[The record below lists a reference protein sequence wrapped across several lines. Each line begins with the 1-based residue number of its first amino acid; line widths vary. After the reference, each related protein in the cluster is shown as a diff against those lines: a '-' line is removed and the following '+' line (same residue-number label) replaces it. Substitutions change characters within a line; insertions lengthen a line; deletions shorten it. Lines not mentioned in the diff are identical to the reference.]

1 MRMDILASMKVFVA
15 VVDAGS
21 FAAAAGRL
29 DMSRAMA
36 SKYVMNLEDHLG
48 TRLLNRTTR
57 RLSVTE
63 SGSVFYERSVQIISD
78 VTEAEQVAGHM
89 SAVPRGILKI
99 TMPLSYGQHRL
110 GPVIADYVRQY
121 PQVKLDISFSD
132 HKADLIE
139 EGFDL
144 AIRIGTLPGSG
155 LIARKLGSG
164 RVIVCA
170 SPDYLKRH
178 GTPQTPEDLARHSCL
193 GYTLSNSGDE
203 WRLTRQGEEAAIRI
217 AGPIKADNGDMLRLA
232 ALSGAGLIFQPH
244 FIVSEDLQAGRLVQV
259 LADYASAEL
268 GIYAIYPSR
277 KHLSA
282 KVRTFV
288 DFLAGRLSTPLET
301 TGATKQK

>member
-1 MRMDILASMKVFVA
+1 MDILASMKVFVA